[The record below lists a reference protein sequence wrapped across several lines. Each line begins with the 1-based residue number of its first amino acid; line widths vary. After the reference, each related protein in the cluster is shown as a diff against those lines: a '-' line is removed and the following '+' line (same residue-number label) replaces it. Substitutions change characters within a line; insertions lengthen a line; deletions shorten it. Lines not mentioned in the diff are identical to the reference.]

1 MSDFTTYTDT
11 ALYAELA
18 GRESTLGLK
27 GMAARLNDR
36 EISKIRRELESR
48 KLPMKQPRGP
58 RTGTFYVLSYGE
70 PPFNVGVLHTDP
82 RCSLIDEHAATA
94 TARRPAE
101 VRVATPDEVARQP
114 GCKVCEARP

>member
-36 EISKIRRELESR
+36 EISKIRGELESR

-58 RTGTFYVLSYGE
+58 RTGTFYVLSYCE

-94 TARRPAE
+94 KRPAE

>member
-1 MSDFTTYTDT
+1 MSDFTTYTNT

-18 GRESTLGLK
+18 GRESTLGLN

-48 KLPMKQPRGP
+48 ELPAEQPRGP
-58 RTGTFYVLSYGE
+58 RTGTFYVLSFRE
-70 PPFNVGVLHTDP
+70 PPFKVGVLHTDP
-82 RCSLIDEHAATA
+82 SCSLIDEHAANA
-94 TARRPAE
+94 KRPAE
-101 VRVATPDEVARQP
+101 VRVATPNEVARQP

>member
-1 MSDFTTYTDT
+1 MTDFTTYTDT

-36 EISKIRRELESR
+36 EISKIRSELESR
-48 KLPMKQPRGP
+48 KLPMKPPRGP
-58 RTGTFYVLSYGE
+58 GTGTFYVLSYCE
-70 PPFNVGVLHTDP
+70 PPFDVGVLHTEP

-94 TARRPAE
+94 KRPAE
-101 VRVATPDEVARQP
+101 VRVATPDEVARRP

>member
-1 MSDFTTYTDT
+1 MGDFTTYTDT

-18 GRESTLGLK
+18 GRESTLGVQ
-27 GMAARLNDR
+27 GMAARLNDH

-48 KLPMKQPRGP
+48 KLPMKPSRGA
-58 RTGTFYVLSYGE
+58 RTGTFYVLSYCE
-70 PPFNVGVLHTDP
+70 PPFKVGLLHTDP

-94 TARRPAE
+94 KRPAE

-114 GCKVCEARP
+114 GCKVCETRP

>member
-1 MSDFTTYTDT
+1 MSDFTAYTDT

-18 GRESTLGLK
+18 GRESTLGLT

-36 EISKIRRELESR
+36 EISEIRRELESR
-48 KLPMKQPRGP
+48 ELPVTQPRGP
-58 RTGTFYVLSYGE
+58 RTGTFYVLSCCE

-82 RCSLIDEHAATA
+82 RCSGIDEHAAA
-94 TARRPAE
+94 AKRPAE

>member
-27 GMAARLNDR
+27 GMTARLNDR

-58 RTGTFYVLSYGE
+58 RTGTFYVLSYRD
-70 PPFNVGVLHTDP
+70 PPFNVGCYTPTRAAVSSTSMRP
-82 RCSLIDEHAATA
+82 RPS
-94 TARRPAE
+94 ARLR
-101 VRVATPDEVARQP
+101 
-114 GCKVCEARP
+114 

>member
-48 KLPMKQPRGP
+48 SLPMKPPRGP
-58 RTGTFYVLSYGE
+58 RTGTFYVA
-70 PPFNVGVLHTDP
+70 P
-82 RCSLIDEHAATA
+82 RD
-94 TARRPAE
+94 
-101 VRVATPDEVARQP
+101 Q
-114 GCKVCEARP
+114 

>member
-36 EISKIRRELESR
+36 EISKIRGELESR
-48 KLPMKQPRGP
+48 KLPMKPPRGA
-58 RTGTFYVLSYGE
+58 TDWHVLRAVVLRASVQRG
-70 PPFNVGVLHTDP
+70 GVAHRPGLQPD
-82 RCSLIDEHAATA
+82 
-94 TARRPAE
+94 RRACGHGQ
-101 VRVATPDEVARQP
+101 AP
-114 GCKVCEARP
+114 G